1 MILEGIALF
10 GCWGILRVKAH
21 SQSGLA
27 KLHSLRGGLQP
38 CTLLSQLVGPQVLRL
53 LAGEPIPKNPPWRVL
68 WYWCARQDSNL
79 EPPA

>member
-27 KLHSLRGGLQP
+27 KLHSLRGLQP
-38 CTLLSQLVGPQVLRL
+38 CALLSQLVGPQVLRPPGL
-53 LAGEPIPKNPPWRVL
+53 IRYLAEPN
-68 WYWCARQDSNL
+68 S
-79 EPPA
+79 